1 MSRVKRGNVA
11 RKRRKKILDLAKGF
25 RGGLSKLYRPA
36 HQAVLHA
43 LSNKYR
49 DRRLRKRSFRSL
61 WIVRINAGLIE
72 HGISYSKF
80 MGMLQKKSIQLNRK
94 TLSQLAATE
103 KDIFDDVVKQ
113 VTA

>member
-61 WIVRINAGLIE
+61 WIVRINAAVRE
-72 HGISYSKF
+72 HGLTYSKF
-80 MGMLQKKSIQLNRK
+80 INSLKEKNIILNRK
-94 TLSQLAATE
+94 ALAYLAVNDPKAFSE
-103 KDIFDDVVKQ
+103 IVKS
-113 VTA
+113 VS

>member
-43 LSNKYR
+43 LSNKFR
-49 DRRLRKRSFRSL
+49 DRRLR
-61 WIVRINAGLIE
+61 
-72 HGISYSKF
+72 
-80 MGMLQKKSIQLNRK
+80 
-94 TLSQLAATE
+94 
-103 KDIFDDVVKQ
+103 
-113 VTA
+113 